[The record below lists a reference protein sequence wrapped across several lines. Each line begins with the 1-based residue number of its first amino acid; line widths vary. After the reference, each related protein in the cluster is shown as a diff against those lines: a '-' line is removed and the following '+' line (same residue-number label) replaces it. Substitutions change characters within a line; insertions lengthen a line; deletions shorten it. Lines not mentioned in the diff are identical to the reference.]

1 MQVNERVICLRT
13 HEEKLFSDGKIM
25 ETHWGREKGFVR
37 KAQLDKYDSCTRSRA
52 HPLQTKKK
60 ITGSQ
65 MVPNW
70 TSKSQ
75 TNNSAWAV
83 SILKNN
89 REWFPKGNSCHH
101 RWGGQVTSWGCFSLD
116 IDCRSCTGSLAS
128 VPTFQAYEHSDRCPA
143 IQPTA
148 RIRT

>member
-60 ITGSQ
+60 SLEVRWFLTEH
-65 MVPNW
+65 
-70 TSKSQ
+70 
-75 TNNSAWAV
+75 
-83 SILKNN
+83 LKV
-89 REWFPKGNSCHH
+89 R
-101 RWGGQVTSWGCFSLD
+101 Q
-116 IDCRSCTGSLAS
+116 I
-128 VPTFQAYEHSDRCPA
+128 
-143 IQPTA
+143 IQPGLSPS
-148 RIRT
+148 